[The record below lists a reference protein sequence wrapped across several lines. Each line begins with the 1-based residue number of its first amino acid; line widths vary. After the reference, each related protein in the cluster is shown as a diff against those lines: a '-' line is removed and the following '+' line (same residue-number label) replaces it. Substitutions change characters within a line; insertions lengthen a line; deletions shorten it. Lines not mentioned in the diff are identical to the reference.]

1 MWCCSGTPY
10 ASSLPYVR
18 KCFEEKNT
26 RIGANSNPSLL
37 NVIVPRWV
45 VAILSIVGAI
55 LMGIFEHALLNA
67 MTRYKPGPGPSSA
80 GRPAKPLTVG
90 AVVCFALLL
99 GLITARAVLLQNNS
113 SQYA

>member
-1 MWCCSGTPY
+1 M
-10 ASSLPYVR
+10 
-18 KCFEEKNT
+18 
-26 RIGANSNPSLL
+26 
-37 NVIVPRWV
+37 

-67 MTRYKPGPGPSSA
+67 MTRYKPGASNA
-80 GRPAKPLTVG
+80 ARPAKPLTLG
-90 AVVCFALLL
+90 TVVCFALLL